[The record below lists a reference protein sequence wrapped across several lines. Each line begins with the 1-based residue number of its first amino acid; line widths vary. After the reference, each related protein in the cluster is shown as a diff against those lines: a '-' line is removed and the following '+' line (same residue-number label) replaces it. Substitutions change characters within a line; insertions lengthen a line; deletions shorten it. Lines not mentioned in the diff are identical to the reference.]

1 MRTTWNGA
9 ISFGLVTIP
18 VGLAPA
24 TKPAARQSDVSF
36 RLLHRECKSPIK
48 QKRWCPVHDREVGPD
63 EIVRGWEVAKGEFVI
78 VEDADLEAIDRDTTS
93 RAIDITSFVPA
104 EDVDPIYYDR
114 TYFLVPASAPA
125 QRRPYVLL
133 LEAMRETKTAALGSF
148 VLAGKEKLALI
159 RVRDDALVLETL
171 FVADDVH
178 SDAEIGEAVG
188 DAKTKKQEVALAL
201 QVIDSLAG
209 TFEPKEL
216 VSEYRRD
223 LQALLDEKLK
233 GAPPAKPEVEEPEVA
248 PVIDL
253 MDALRKSV
261 ADAKKRKTEPE
272 KAKAAPKRAAA
283 SSRKKVAAK
292 KR

>member
-36 RLLHRECKSPIK
+36 RLLHRECQTPIK
-48 QKRWCPVHDREVGPD
+48 QKRWCPTHEQEVGPD
-63 EIVRGWEVAKGEFVI
+63 EIVRGWEVSKGEFVI
-78 VEDADLEAIDRDTTS
+78 VEDADLEALDRDSTS
-93 RAIDITSFVPA
+93 RAIDITRFVP
-104 EDVDPIYYDR
+104 EDDVDPIFFDR

-171 FVADDVH
+171 YVAEDVY
-178 SDAEIGEAVG
+178 SDAEIEEAVG
-188 DAKTKKQEVALAL
+188 EAKTKKQEVALAL

-209 TFEPKEL
+209 EFDPQEL

-223 LQALLDEKLK
+223 LRALLEEKLE
-233 GAPPAKPEVEEPEVA
+233 GAPPAKLEVEAEPEA

-261 ADAKKRKTEPE
+261 ADAKKRKAQAE
-272 KAKAAPKRAAA
+272 KPAAKRAPA
-283 SSRKKVAAK
+283 RKKVAAK

>member
-24 TKPAARQSDVSF
+24 TKPAARASDVSF
-36 RLLHRECKSPIK
+36 RLLHRECKTPIK
-48 QKRWCPVHDREVGPD
+48 QKRWCPLHEQEVGPD
-63 EIVRGWEVAKGEFVI
+63 EIVRGWEVSKGEFVI
-78 VEDADLEAIDRDTTS
+78 VEDADLEAIDRDSTS

-104 EDVDPIYYDR
+104 ADVDPIFYDR
-114 TYFLVPASAPA
+114 TYYLVPASAPA

-133 LEAMRETKTAALGSF
+133 LEAMRETQMAALGSF

-159 RVRDDALVLETL
+159 RVRDDALVLQTL
-171 FVADDVH
+171 FVAEDVY
-178 SDAEIGEAVG
+178 SDAEIEDAVGEAQ
-188 DAKTKKQEVALAL
+188 TKKPEVALAL

-209 TFEPKEL
+209 EFDPEEL

-223 LQALLDEKLK
+223 LRTLLEEKLA
-233 GAPPAKPEVEEPEVA
+233 GAPPAKPEVEAEPEA

-261 ADAKKRKTEPE
+261 ADAKKRKAQAE
-272 KAKAAPKRAAA
+272 KPAPKRAPA
-283 SSRKKVAAK
+283 RKKVAAK